1 MIIKDITRDRTGN
14 KYGTERKSSL
24 GGLIRYVCN
33 DQGKSDRIDNIRC
46 TNLHNDDPDLAYY
59 EMKNVIR
66 MNHRAKVNCKH
77 VVVSFAPNE
86 KPTQDQLKIIE
97 ERIAKSYG
105 LEQHQRISVCH
116 NDTDSYH
123 MHIVFNM
130 INPRTFRKSGDKWH
144 NFYDLQKLAGDLE
157 EQLNLQRTNHTSQK
171 TSAQSKVDDI
181 ESRSGIETFCSYVK
195 ERKDI
200 IRKAKTWQELHQKL
214 AEEGIAIK
222 LHGNGLIFQ
231 SLGKE
236 QYSVKASTVDRAFSK
251 AQLEKR
257 LGQFQALE
265 GEIKPEKQK
274 VYNQRPK
281 VDTPEANKLYQ
292 EYMKDVHLRLTR
304 QPRIDLAAELE
315 KKQNIPSVS
324 SMSSIYPLIQN
335 ESQGVK
341 DFIYLL
347 DQLNRAL
354 ERKRLEKKKKQ
365 IKKLQNQSFKDYVTA
380 KAMTGDKTS
389 ITVLNQLS
397 NKNIER
403 YAYSATETDLQDI
416 AKDGRVE
423 SVTRN
428 GTKIISTEDYIYKVH
443 GKKIVSVAENTRDE
457 TNDRKTIRDKV
468 RAYLDKLRATKF
480 ATVAKNLSEAI
491 RTRTRLLSDLCRGNV
506 AMPSAGEQSASRV
519 DVLLHDTAQDNV
531 QKQPDKSRRKHHR

>member
-46 TNLHNDDPDLAYY
+46 TNLHNEDPDLAYY

-66 MNHRAKVNCKH
+66 MNHRAKANCKH
-77 VVVSFAPNE
+77 LVVSFAPNE
-86 KPTQDQLKIIE
+86 KPTQDQLKVIE

-105 LEQHQRISVCH
+105 LENHQRISVCH

-123 MHIVFNM
+123 MHIVINM
-130 INPRTFRKSGDKWH
+130 INPKTFKKNGDKWH
-144 NFYDLQKLAGDLE
+144 NFFDLQKLAGDLE

-195 ERKDI
+195 GRKDI
-200 IRKAKTWQELHQKL
+200 IKNAKSWQELHQKL

>member
-1 MIIKDITRDRTGN
+1 MIIKDITRDRAGN

-46 TNLHNDDPDLAYY
+46 TNLHNEDPDLAYY

-66 MNHRAKVNCKH
+66 MNHRAKANCKH
-77 VVVSFAPNE
+77 LVVSFAPNE
-86 KPTQDQLKIIE
+86 KPTQDQLKVIE

-105 LEQHQRISVCH
+105 LENHQRISVCH

-123 MHIVFNM
+123 MHIVINM
-130 INPRTFRKSGDKWH
+130 INPKTFKKNGDKWH
-144 NFYDLQKLAGDLE
+144 NFFDLQKLAGDLE

-195 ERKDI
+195 GRKDI
-200 IRKAKTWQELHQKL
+200 IKNAKSWQELHQKL

-292 EYMKDVHLRLTR
+292 EYMKDVRLRLTR

-468 RAYLDKLRATKF
+468 RAYIDKLRASKF
-480 ATVAKNLSEAI
+480 ASVAKNLSEAI

-519 DVLLHDTAQDNV
+519 DVLLHDTTQNNV
-531 QKQPDKSRRKHHR
+531 QKQRDKSRGKHHR

>member
-1 MIIKDITRDRTGN
+1 MIIKDITRDRTGH
-14 KYGTERKSSL
+14 KYGTERRSSL

-33 DQGKSDRIDNIRC
+33 DQGKADRIDNIRC

-66 MNHRAKVNCKH
+66 MNHRAKANCKH
-77 VVVSFAPNE
+77 LVVSFAPNE
-86 KPTQDQLKIIE
+86 KPTQDQLKVIE

-105 LEQHQRISVCH
+105 LENHQRISVCH

-123 MHIVFNM
+123 MHIVINM
-130 INPRTFRKSGDKWH
+130 INPKTFKKNGDKWH
-144 NFYDLQKLAGDLE
+144 NFFDLQKLAGDLE

-195 ERKDI
+195 GRKDI
-200 IRKAKTWQELHQKL
+200 IKNAKSWQELHQKL

-257 LGQFQALE
+257 LGKFQAPE
-265 GEIKPEKQK
+265 GEIKTEKQK
-274 VYNQRPK
+274 VYNQRPR

-292 EYMKDVHLRLTR
+292 EYMKDVHLRLAR
-304 QPRIDLAAELE
+304 QPRIDLAAELD
-315 KKQNIPSVS
+315 KKQNVPSVS
-324 SMSSIYPLIQN
+324 SMSSLYPLIQN

-341 DFIYLL
+341 DLIYLL

-354 ERKRLEKKKKQ
+354 ERKRLERKKKQ
-365 IKKLQNQSFKDYVTA
+365 IKKLQCQSFKDYVTA
-380 KAMTGDKTS
+380 KAMTGDETS

-397 NKNIER
+397 NKNLER
-403 YAYSATETDLQDI
+403 YTCSATDADLKDI
-416 AKDGRVE
+416 ATDGRVE

-443 GKKIVSVAENTRDE
+443 GKKIVSVEENSRDE

-468 RAYLDKLRATKF
+468 RAYIDKLRASKF
-480 ATVAKNLSEAI
+480 ASVAKNLSEAI
-491 RTRTRLLSDLCRGNV
+491 RTRTRLLSDLCRGHV
-506 AMPSAGEQSASRV
+506 AMPPAGEQSASRA
-519 DVLLHDTAQDNV
+519 DVLLHDSTQDNL

>member
-1 MIIKDITRDRTGN
+1 MIIKDITRDRKGS
-14 KYGTERKSSL
+14 KYGTERRSSL

-77 VVVSFAPNE
+77 LVVSFAPNE

-105 LEQHQRISVCH
+105 LENHQRISVCH

-123 MHIVFNM
+123 MHIVINM
-130 INPRTFRKSGDKWH
+130 IKPKTFKKCGDKWH
-144 NFYDLQKLAGDLE
+144 NFYDLQKLAENIE
-157 EQLNLQRTNHTSQK
+157 EQFNFQRTNHTSQK

-181 ESRSGIETFCSYVK
+181 ESRSGIGTFCSYVK

-200 IRKAKTWQELHQKL
+200 IKNAESWQELHQKL

-236 QYSVKASTVDRAFSK
+236 QYSVKASTVDRSFSK
-251 AQLEKR
+251 ANLEKR
-257 LGQFQALE
+257 LGKFQAPD
-265 GEIKPEKQK
+265 GEIKTEKQK

-281 VDTPEANKLYQ
+281 VDTPEAKKLYQ

-304 QPRIDLAAELE
+304 QPRIDLAGELE
-315 KKQNIPSVS
+315 KKQNVQLGS
-324 SMSSIYPLIQN
+324 SMSSLYPLIKHEN
-335 ESQGVK
+335 QGVK
-341 DFIYLL
+341 DLIYLL
-347 DQLNRAL
+347 DQLNRAM
-354 ERKRLEKKKKQ
+354 ERRRLEKKKKQ

-380 KAMTGDKTS
+380 KAMTGDEMS
-389 ITVLNQLS
+389 VTVLQQLS
-397 NKNIER
+397 NKNLQR
-403 YAYSATETDLQDI
+403 YGLDATEDNIKDI
-416 AKDGRVE
+416 ASDGRVE
-423 SVTRN
+423 SVTKN
-428 GTKIISTEDYIYKVH
+428 GTKIISTEDCIYKIN
-443 GKKIVSVAENTRDE
+443 GNRIVGVEENARDE
-457 TNDRKTIRDKV
+457 TNDRKTLREKY
-468 RAYLDKLRATKF
+468 RAYLDKLRASKF
-480 ATVAKNLSEAI
+480 ASVAKNLSEAI
-491 RTRTRLLSDLCRGNV
+491 RTRTSMLSDLCRGHV
-506 AMPSAGEQSASRV
+506 AMPSADEQSATRA
-519 DVLLHDTAQDNV
+519 DVLLHDTAPNNV
-531 QKQPDKSRRKHHR
+531 QKQSDKSRRKHHR

>member
-24 GGLIRYVCN
+24 GGLIRYVCS

-200 IRKAKTWQELHQKL
+200 IRNAKTWQELHQKL

-257 LGQFQALE
+257 LGKFQAPE
-265 GEIKPEKQK
+265 GEIKTEKQK

-292 EYMKDVHLRLTR
+292 EYMKDVHLRLSR

-324 SMSSIYPLIQN
+324 SMSSIYPLIQH

-341 DFIYLL
+341 DLIYLL

-365 IKKLQNQSFKDYVTA
+365 IKKLQKQSFKDYVTA
-380 KAMTGDKTS
+380 KAMTGDETS

-397 NKNIER
+397 NKNLER
-403 YAYSATETDLQDI
+403 YTCSATDADLKDI
-416 AKDGRVE
+416 ATDGRVE

-443 GKKIVSVAENTRDE
+443 GKKIVSVEENTRDQN
-457 TNDRKTIRDKV
+457 NDRKTIRDKV
-468 RAYLDKLRATKF
+468 RAYIDKLRASKF
-480 ATVAKNLSEAI
+480 ADVAKNLSEAI
-491 RTRTRLLSDLCRGNV
+491 RTRTRLLSDLCRGHV
-506 AMPSAGEQSASRV
+506 AMPPASEQSASRA
-519 DVLLHDTAQDNV
+519 DVLLHDSTQDNL
-531 QKQPDKSRRKHHR
+531 QKQRNKSRGKHHR

>member
-1 MIIKDITRDRTGN
+1 MIIKDITRDRTGH
-14 KYGTERKSSL
+14 KYGTQRRSSL

-33 DQGKSDRIDNIRC
+33 DQGKADRIDSIRC

-144 NFYDLQKLAGDLE
+144 NFYDLQKLAEGLE
-157 EQLNLQRTNHTSQK
+157 EQFNLQRTNHKAQK
-171 TSAQSKVDDI
+171 TQAQNKVDDI
-181 ESRSGIETFCSYVK
+181 ESRTGIETFCSYVK
-195 ERKDI
+195 DRKDI
-200 IRKAKTWQELHQKL
+200 IKNAESWQKLHQKL

-231 SLGKE
+231 SLGKQ

-257 LGQFQALE
+257 LGKFQTPE
-265 GEIKPEKQK
+265 GEIKTEKQK

-281 VDTPEANKLYQ
+281 VDTPEANRLYH

-304 QPRIDLAAELE
+304 QPRIELAAELD
-315 KKQNIPSVS
+315 KKQNVPSVS
-324 SMSSIYPLIQN
+324 SMSSLYPLIQN
-335 ESQGVK
+335 DSQGVK

-354 ERKRLEKKKKQ
+354 ERRRIEKIKKQ
-365 IKKLQNQSFKDYVTA
+365 IRKLQTQSFKDYVTA
-380 KAMTGDKTS
+380 KAMTGDEMS
-389 ITVLNQLS
+389 VTVLQQLA
-397 NKNIER
+397 NRNLQR
-403 YAYSATETDLQDI
+403 YGHSATDDDIKDI
-416 AKDGRVE
+416 ATDGRVE

-443 GKKIVSVAENTRDE
+443 GRKIISSEENTRDE
-457 TNDRKTIRDKV
+457 TNDRKTFRDKV
-468 RAYLDKLRATKF
+468 RAYIDQLRATKF
-480 ATVAKNLSEAI
+480 ATVAKNISEAI
-491 RTRTRLLSDLCRGNV
+491 RTRTRMLSDLCVRNV
-506 AMPSAGEQSASRV
+506 AMPPTDERSVTRT
-519 DVLLHDTAQDNV
+519 DVLLHDSAQNNV
-531 QKQPDKSRRKHHR
+531 QKQPEQSRRKYLR

>member
-1 MIIKDITRDRTGN
+1 MIIKDITRDRTGS

-33 DQGKSDRIDNIRC
+33 DQGKSERIDNIRC

-77 VVVSFAPNE
+77 LVVSFAPNE

-105 LEQHQRISVCH
+105 LENHQRISVCH

-123 MHIVFNM
+123 MHIVINM
-130 INPRTFRKSGDKWH
+130 INPKTFKKSGDKWH
-144 NFYDLQKLAGDLE
+144 NFYDLQKLAENLE
-157 EQLNLQRTNHTSQK
+157 EQFNFQRTNHTSQK

-195 ERKDI
+195 ARKDI
-200 IRKAKTWQELHQKL
+200 VKNAESWQELHQKL

-236 QYSVKASTVDRAFSK
+236 QYSVKASTVDRSFSK
-251 AQLEKR
+251 ANLEKR
-257 LGQFQALE
+257 LGKFQAHD
-265 GEIKPEKQK
+265 GEIKTDKQK

-292 EYMKDVHLRLTR
+292 EYMKDVHLRLTK
-304 QPRIDLAAELE
+304 QPRIDLAGELD
-315 KKQNIPSVS
+315 KKQNVPSVS
-324 SMSSIYPLIQN
+324 SMSSLYPLIQH

-341 DFIYLL
+341 DLIYLL
-347 DQLNRAL
+347 DELNRSL
-354 ERKRLEKKKKQ
+354 ERRRLEKKKRQ
-365 IKKLQNQSFKDYVTA
+365 IKKLQNLSFKDYVTA
-380 KAMTGDKTS
+380 KAMTGDEMS
-389 ITVLNQLS
+389 VTVLQQLA
-397 NKNIER
+397 NRNLQR
-403 YAYSATETDLQDI
+403 YCHSATNDDINDI
-416 AKDGRVE
+416 ATDGRVE
-423 SVTRN
+423 SVTKN
-428 GTKIISTEDYIYKVH
+428 GTKIISTEDYIYKIH
-443 GKKIVSVAENTRDE
+443 GTKIISVEENSRDE

-468 RAYLDKLRATKF
+468 RAYIDKLRASKF
-480 ATVAKNLSEAI
+480 ASVAKNLSEAI
-491 RTRTRLLSDLCRGNV
+491 RTRTRLL
-506 AMPSAGEQSASRV
+506 
-519 DVLLHDTAQDNV
+519 
-531 QKQPDKSRRKHHR
+531 

>member
-1 MIIKDITRDRTGN
+1 MIIKDITRDRVGN

-46 TNLHNDDPDLAYY
+46 TNLHNEDPDLAYY

-66 MNHRAKVNCKH
+66 MNHRAKANCKH
-77 VVVSFAPNE
+77 LVVSFAPNE
-86 KPTQDQLKIIE
+86 KPTQDQLKVIE

-105 LEQHQRISVCH
+105 LENHQRISVCH

-123 MHIVFNM
+123 MHIVINM
-130 INPRTFRKSGDKWH
+130 INPKTFKKNGDKWH
-144 NFYDLQKLAGDLE
+144 NFFDLQKLAGDLE

-195 ERKDI
+195 GRKDI
-200 IRKAKTWQELHQKL
+200 IKNAKSWQELHQKL

-292 EYMKDVHLRLTR
+292 EYMKDVRLRLTR

-365 IKKLQNQSFKDYVTA
+365 IKKLQSQSFKDYVTA

-468 RAYLDKLRATKF
+468 RAYIDKLRASKF
-480 ATVAKNLSEAI
+480 ASVAKNLSEAI

-519 DVLLHDTAQDNV
+519 DVLLHDTTQNNV
-531 QKQPDKSRRKHHR
+531 QKQRDKSRGKHHR